1 MKKIPDFIYQ
11 SISKE
16 MKIFEKKFYKIMENE
31 LLLLNNII
39 NYIKSNKGKQIRPIF
54 VFLIAKML
62 GTISKKTYDMASLVE
77 LIHTGTIIHD
87 DVVDNSNIRRGF
99 YSIRK
104 IWNNKIAV
112 LVGDYFLS
120 KSILLATNHKH
131 YDLLKII
138 SNTIANM
145 SKGELLQ
152 IEKTKKLYINENY
165 YNKIITYKTASLISA
180 CCEGAARSINSD
192 EKTALKMSKFGNF
205 IGMAFQ
211 IKDDIF
217 DYELNQSINK
227 PTGGIDIK
235 EKKITLPLI
244 YTIQHSSSKRKK
256 WIIDIINNKN
266 NSKEI
271 NDVILYVKD
280 FGGIDY
286 ANKKMIFLKKKALNI
301 IKIYP
306 DSKAK
311 KSLKMMLNFIIQRK
325 N

>member
-1 MKKIPDFIYQ
+1 MKEIPNYIYK
-11 SISKE
+11 SIINDI
-16 MKIFEKKFYKIMENE
+16 KIFEKKFYKLMNSE
-31 LLLLNNII
+31 LLILKNII
-39 NYIKSNKGKQIRPIF
+39 NYIVKNKGKQIRPIF
-54 VFLIAKML
+54 VFLIARML
-62 GTISKKTYDMASLVE
+62 GNISEKTYDMALLVE

-87 DVVDNSNIRRGF
+87 DVIDNSNIRRGF

-120 KSILLATNHKH
+120 KSILFATNNNH

-138 SNTIANM
+138 SNTIQYM
-145 SKGELLQ
+145 TQGELLQ
-152 IEKTKKLYINENY
+152 IEKTKKLDINENC
-165 YNKIITYKTASLISA
+165 YNKIINYKTASLIAA

-192 EKTALKMSKFGNF
+192 EKTALKMNKLGIF

-217 DYELNQSINK
+217 DYEFNKSINK

-244 YTIQHSSSKRKK
+244 YTIKNASSKRKK

-266 NSKEI
+266 NNKEI
-271 NDVILYVKD
+271 NDIILYVKD
-280 FGGIDY
+280 SGGVDY
-286 ANKKMIFLKKKALNI
+286 AIKKMILFKKKALNI

-306 DSKAK
+306 ESQAK
-311 KSLKMMLNFIIQRK
+311 KSLKMMLNFMIQRK